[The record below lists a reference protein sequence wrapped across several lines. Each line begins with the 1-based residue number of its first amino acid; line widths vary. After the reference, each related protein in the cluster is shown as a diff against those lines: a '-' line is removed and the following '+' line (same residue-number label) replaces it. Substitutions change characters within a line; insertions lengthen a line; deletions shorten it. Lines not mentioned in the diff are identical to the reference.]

1 MENLFW
7 NDQCRCSILSNRQPE
22 NCYQNETS
30 WTFRPCYAPI
40 FSNFVSPN
48 AKECTSACL
57 FVVGIRSV
65 ILYGYIHNQQL
76 FYPMYRGIGNLLF
89 FISIHFVRTSLNFR
103 HVDSLLN
110 LCTYRIIRHVWR
122 STESDKL
129 STLEATAYIQKRCI
143 SLLNGLDQE
152 LDIEIISLAVYPLI
166 YR

>member
-7 NDQCRCSILSNRQPE
+7 NDQCLCSILSNRQPE

-30 WTFRPCYAPI
+30 STFRPCYAPI

-65 ILYGYIHNQQL
+65 ILYGHIHNQQL

-89 FISIHFVRTSLNFR
+89 FILFAHLSIFDTSIVYSICV
-103 HVDSLLN
+103 H
-110 LCTYRIIRHVWR
+110 
-122 STESDKL
+122 TELFDMF
-129 STLEATAYIQKRCI
+129 EDRRRVI
-143 SLLNGLDQE
+143 N
-152 LDIEIISLAVYPLI
+152 
-166 YR
+166 